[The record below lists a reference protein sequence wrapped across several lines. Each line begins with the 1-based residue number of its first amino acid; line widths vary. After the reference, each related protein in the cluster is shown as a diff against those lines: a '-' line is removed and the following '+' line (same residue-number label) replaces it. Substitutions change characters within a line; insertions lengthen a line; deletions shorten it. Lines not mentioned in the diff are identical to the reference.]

1 MFDTPELQRLNLLWD
16 CRYPLVRV
24 QTLEEAPLLDL
35 LQTFCN
41 RKGIPLF
48 CWSAA
53 DGLHRDLRDT
63 AEYNTST
70 LDGALRHLD
79 QSLQNGLFVFL
90 DPHPYLSDPVTLR
103 LLREVAQE
111 HHRTDRMLVLVA
123 PELELS
129 AELGPMFA
137 EFELPTT
144 TADDIRQLLNEE
156 ATLWRKDNGSLPQ
169 ADQNTLTLIVR
180 YLTGT
185 GRDFAKRIIRQTIRN
200 DGKISREDLQLVL
213 QHKRAALGDS
223 LLDFSFSENR
233 VEDVGGLD
241 NLKAWLALRQ
251 KPFLQ
256 PDKDNGVE
264 CPQGVL
270 LLGIQGCGKSLAAKA
285 VAGSWGVPLL
295 RLDFGSLYNKFFGES
310 ERNLRKALAAAEN
323 MAPCVLWVDEIEKG
337 LATDAGGGSD
347 GGVSQRILGTLL
359 TWLSERKTHV
369 FLVATANDIS
379 TLPPEL
385 MRKGRFDELFFVDL
399 PNQVCR
405 EEIFRLH
412 MVKRKQDASLF
423 TLEVLAEAAKGF
435 SGAEI
440 EACIRQAILE
450 AYAENRKLSQA
461 DLFGAVSKT
470 RPLSVL
476 RAEEITALRSWAEER
491 TVFA

>member
-1 MFDTPELQRLNLLWD
+1 MFDTPELQQLNLLWE

-24 QTLEEAPLLDL
+24 QTLEEAQLLAV
-35 LQTFCN
+35 LQDFCN
-41 RKGIPLF
+41 AKNIPIF
-48 CWSAA
+48 CWSSA
-53 DGLHRDLRDT
+53 DGLHRDLRGK

-90 DPHPYLSDPVTLR
+90 DPHPYLTDPVTLR

-111 HHRTDRMLVLVA
+111 HHRTDRMLVLVS
-123 PELELS
+123 PELELP
-129 AELGPMFA
+129 AELGHLFA
-137 EFELPTT
+137 EFVLPTSS
-144 TADDIRQLLNEE
+144 ADDIRQYLNEE
-156 ATLWRKDNGSLPQ
+156 AVLWKRETGNLPQ
-169 ADQNTLTLIVR
+169 ADQNTLALMVR

-185 GRDFAKRIIRQTIRN
+185 GEDFAKRIIRQAIRN
-200 DGKISREDLQLVL
+200 DGKLSLDDLQLVL
-213 QHKRAALGDS
+213 QQKRAALGDS
-223 LLDFSFSENR
+223 LLDFCFSDNR
-233 VEDVGGLD
+233 IEDVGGLD
-241 NLKAWLALRQ
+241 NLKAWLDLRK

-256 PDKDNGVE
+256 PDVEKGVE

-270 LLGIQGCGKSLAAKA
+270 LLGVQGCGKSLAAKA

-295 RLDFGSLYNKFFGES
+295 RLDFAALYNKFFGES
-310 ERNLRKALAAAEN
+310 ERNLRKALAAAET

-337 LATDAGGGSD
+337 LASDSGGSSD
-347 GGVSQRILGTLL
+347 GGVSRRILGTLL
-359 TWLSERKTHV
+359 TWLAERKTQV

-399 PNQVCR
+399 PDLACR
-405 EEIFRLH
+405 QEIFRLH
-412 MVKRKQDASLF
+412 LGKRRQELDLF
-423 TLEVLAEAAKGF
+423 TLEPLAEAAHGF

-440 EACIRQAILE
+440 EACIRQAILQ
-450 AYAENRKLSQA
+450 AYAENRKANQTDVLNA
-461 DLFGAVSKT
+461 ISKT

-476 RAEEITALRSWAEER
+476 RAEELAALREWASER

>member
-1 MFDTPELQRLNLLWD
+1 MFDKPELQRLNLLWE

-24 QTLEEAPLLDL
+24 QTLEETALLEC
-35 LQTFCN
+35 LQEFTAAKN
-41 RKGIPLF
+41 IPLF
-48 CWSAA
+48 CWSSA
-53 DGLHRDLRDT
+53 DGLHRDLRGT
-63 AEYNTST
+63 AEYNTSS
-70 LDGALRHLD
+70 LEGALRHLD

-90 DPHPYLSDPVTLR
+90 DPHPYLGDPVTLR

-111 HHRTDRMLVLVA
+111 HHRTDRMLVLVS
-123 PELELS
+123 PELELPT
-129 AELGPMFA
+129 ELGPMFA
-137 EFELPTT
+137 EFELPVTS
-144 TADDIRQLLNEE
+144 ADDIRQLLNEE
-156 ATLWRKDNGSLPQ
+156 AILWKRENGSLPQ
-169 ADQNTLTLIVR
+169 ADQSVLGLMVR

-200 DGKISREDLQLVL
+200 DGKIARDDLQLIL

-223 LLDFSFSENR
+223 LLDFSFSDNR
-233 VEDVGGLD
+233 IEDVGGLE
-241 NLKAWLALRQ
+241 NLKTWLALRQ

-270 LLGIQGCGKSLAAKA
+270 LLGVQGCGKSLAAKA
-285 VAGSWGVPLL
+285 VAGTWGVPLL
-295 RLDFGSLYNKFFGES
+295 RLDFGSLYNKYFGES
-310 ERNLRKALAAAEN
+310 ERNLRKALAAAEV

-337 LATDAGGGSD
+337 LSSDSGGGSD
-347 GGVSQRILGTLL
+347 GGVSRRILGTLL
-359 TWLSERKTHV
+359 TWLAERKTQV

-379 TLPPEL
+379 SLPPEL

-399 PNQVCR
+399 PSASCR
-405 EEIFRLH
+405 KEIFRLH
-412 MVKRKQDASLF
+412 LKKRQQDITLF
-423 TLEVLAEAAKGF
+423 LFDPLAEATQGF

-450 AYAENRKLSQA
+450 AYAENRKPTQA
-461 DLFGAVSKT
+461 DLLNTITHT

-476 RAEEITALRSWAEER
+476 RAEEIAALREWAHER